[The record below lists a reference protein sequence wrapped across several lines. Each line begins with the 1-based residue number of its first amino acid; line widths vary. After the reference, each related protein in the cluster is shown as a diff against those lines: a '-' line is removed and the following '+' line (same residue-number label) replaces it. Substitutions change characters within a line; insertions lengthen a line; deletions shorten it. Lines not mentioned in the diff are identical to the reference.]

1 MLSKL
6 DSMIRTLKHDKQ
18 KRLKGEN
25 EMKNTTRIL
34 AATIVAIASIGG
46 SAWAQSL
53 YGQERARAIGE
64 MTDEAI
70 VEALREDG
78 RVSMSGGF
86 FETDSDALTGTSG
99 EVLFKVASGMALF
112 PEARLVIV
120 GHTDSVGD
128 FYYNI
133 DLSERRANAVRD
145 ALLGEPY
152 NVAEERLVAM
162 GAGPIAPVAS
172 NLGEEGRALNRRVE
186 FIVLDEELL
195 NQN

>member
-1 MLSKL
+1 
-6 DSMIRTLKHDKQ
+6 
-18 KRLKGEN
+18 
-25 EMKNTTRIL
+25 MKIAAQIL
-34 AATIVAIASIGG
+34 GATIVALASIVG
-46 SAWAQSL
+46 SVEAQSI

-86 FETDSDALTGTSG
+86 FETDSDALTGTSA

-133 DLSERRANAVRD
+133 DLAERRANAVRE
-145 ALLGEPY
+145 ALVGEPY

>member
-1 MLSKL
+1 MKYKKHVLGAAALS
-6 DSMIRTLKHDKQ
+6 
-18 KRLKGEN
+18 
-25 EMKNTTRIL
+25 
-34 AATIVAIASIGG
+34 VAFFGASVE
-46 SAWAQSL
+46 AQSL

-70 VEALREDG
+70 VAALRQDG

-86 FETDSDALTGTSG
+86 FATNSDMLTETSAQ
-99 EVLFKVASGMALF
+99 VLFKIASGMALF

-120 GHTDSVGD
+120 GHTDTVGD

-133 DLSERRANAVRD
+133 DLAERRAKSVRD

-152 NVAEERLVAM
+152 NVPEERLVAM

-172 NLGEEGRALNRRVE
+172 NLSDEGRALNRRVE
-186 FIVLDEELL
+186 FIILDEKLL
-195 NQN
+195 VQN

>member
-1 MLSKL
+1 
-6 DSMIRTLKHDKQ
+6 
-18 KRLKGEN
+18 
-25 EMKNTTRIL
+25 MKNVTSIMG
-34 AATIVAIASIGG
+34 ATIIGLASFAV
-46 SAWAQSL
+46 SVEAQSL
-53 YGQERARAIGE
+53 YGQERARAVGE

-86 FETDSDALTGTSG
+86 FETDSDALTETSA

-112 PEARLVIV
+112 PEARLVVV

-133 DLSERRANAVRD
+133 DLAERRANAVRN

-152 NVAEERLVAM
+152 NVAEDRLVAM

-172 NLGEEGRALNRRVE
+172 NLSDEGRALNRRVE

>member
-1 MLSKL
+1 
-6 DSMIRTLKHDKQ
+6 
-18 KRLKGEN
+18 
-25 EMKNTTRIL
+25 MKNKTQL
-34 AATIVAIASIGG
+34 LGVVAIAIAVTGG
-46 SAWAQSL
+46 SAAAQSV

-86 FETDSDALTGTSG
+86 FETDSDTLAGTSG
-99 EVLFKVASGMALF
+99 EVLFKIASGMALF

-120 GHTDSVGD
+120 GHTDSTGD

-133 DLSERRANAVRD
+133 DLAERRANAVRN

-152 NVAEERLVAM
+152 NVAEDRLVAM

-172 NLGEEGRALNRRVE
+172 NLSEEGRALNRRVE
-186 FIVLDEELL
+186 FIILDEELL
-195 NQN
+195 NKN